1 MEINLLN
8 PNGLIDLYLSNII
21 VFLLLMREMFNEDDV
36 ECYKTI
42 LSKIPC
48 I

>member
-1 MEINLLN
+1 MEIYLSN

-21 VFLLLMREMFNEDDV
+21 VFLLMREMFNEDDV